1 MELSTPLS
9 TSTTP
14 ASNIAFAYQSQGSGD
29 QTFSGTIDAPNIAAA
44 AAKLAALHI
53 SYTLLEPAQRPV
65 RSPSKSFGPSDF
77 LAFNRQLGQLT
88 KAGLPIERTLRLM
101 ASEMRKP
108 QARAVEQIAAELEKG
123 TPIGE
128 AFASH
133 KNMFPPLYGMLLD
146 AGVRT
151 NNLPGMLLNIGR
163 HVETIQRLRAA
174 LWRAASYP
182 LMVLIALA
190 LLLSFFW
197 FYLMPEFVTLT
208 TMPPD
213 WNLGPQPNA
222 WVAVAVNDLSGA
234 MLVLVWI
241 VLILVLGT
249 MLVSRSA
256 WGRRTL
262 QPLVNS
268 VPLIGPILRWNLLA
282 RWCDALYLGIE
293 AGLDLP
299 AALVLAGGSIDSR
312 SLNEASRRMSEA
324 VSAGRDMDGE
334 TLPRLMLPLIPAALQ
349 LAARQNDLPAAA
361 ANLAAMYRDQ
371 AEVRL
376 SVLPQILSP
385 ILLMFIAVGVGL
397 AIASMLLPLVMWLRF
412 LNGITGIR

>member
-1 MELSTPLS
+1 
-9 TSTTP
+9 
-14 ASNIAFAYQSQGSGD
+14 
-29 QTFSGTIDAPNIAAA
+29 
-44 AAKLAALHI
+44 
-53 SYTLLEPAQRPV
+53 
-65 RSPSKSFGPSDF
+65 
-77 LAFNRQLGQLT
+77 
-88 KAGLPIERTLRLM
+88 M